1 MPVVRILFFFILF
14 SFAKYS
20 SAIDTA
26 RIQVALI
33 IDVST
38 SMNGL
43 IDQAKSQFWNISN
56 QLQTLQ
62 KKNHAVQL
70 EFALATVGNAAY
82 YEDYS
87 VFLHNG
93 FVSDADSVFENLLS
107 LKTSGSDENFGFAIQ
122 VFLKHLKWS
131 VKKSDLRLIFV
142 AGNEEFNQGPV
153 PYLGIIHDAAKKGII
168 VNTIFCGQ
176 HQQGIELLWKSAARE
191 GKGEYHAIFQDSV
204 SPAIS
209 TPFDAKLRELNNQ
222 LNTTYVPFG
231 QEGNLQL
238 ERMVRFDQHAEMLGG
253 MMLCNRLQ
261 FKCNASFFHP
271 AWDYIDACRDNPEF
285 IKQSS
290 DLELPPLLKGMNEE
304 ERMTFV
310 RKKSEQRGMYR
321 DAIQTYTERMKE
333 FFPAQSNRLLHE
345 VMWMTIL
352 DQARKK
358 GFTEK

>member
-1 MPVVRILFFFILF
+1 MPFVRFLLFFLSLSI
-14 SFAKYS
+14 AKFS
-20 SAIDTA
+20 SATDTS

-62 KKNHAVQL
+62 KKNQVVHL

-122 VFLKHLKWS
+122 MLLERLKWS
-131 VKKSDLRLIFV
+131 NKKSDLRLIFV
-142 AGNEEFNQGPV
+142 AGNEAFNQGPV
-153 PYLGIIHDAAKKGII
+153 PYLGIIHVAAKKGIL

-176 HQQGIELLWKSAARE
+176 HQQGVDLLWKSASKE
-191 GKGEYHAIFQDSV
+191 GRGEYHAIFQDSV
-204 SPAIS
+204 SPVVS
-209 TPFDAKLRELNNQ
+209 TPYDAKLRELNTQ
-222 LNTTYVPFG
+222 LNATYVPYG
-231 QEGNLQL
+231 PEGRLQY
-238 ERMVRFDQHAEMLGG
+238 ERMLRFDQHAEMLGG
-253 MMLCNRLQ
+253 RMLCNRLQ
-261 FKCNASFFHP
+261 FKCMSSFFHP
-271 AWDYIDACRDNPEF
+271 DWDYIDACREKPELL
-285 IKQSS
+285 KNMS
-290 DLELPPLLKGMNEE
+290 DLQLPLLLKGMNEE
-304 ERMTFV
+304 ERSVFF
-310 RKKSEQRGMYR
+310 RKKMEQRDLLR
-321 DAIQTYTERMKE
+321 DTMMGYAERMEEYLPK
-333 FFPAQSNRLLHE
+333 QNNRLLQE
-345 VMWMTIL
+345 VMWSTIL
-352 DQARKK
+352 EQARKK

>member
-1 MPVVRILFFFILF
+1 MPFVRFLLFFLTLSIAQF
-14 SFAKYS
+14 SA
-20 SAIDTA
+20 ATDTS

-62 KKNHAVQL
+62 KKNQVVHL

-122 VFLKHLKWS
+122 MLLKRLKWS
-131 VKKSDLRLIFV
+131 SKKSDLRIIFV
-142 AGNEEFNQGPV
+142 AGNEAFNQGPI
-153 PYLGIIHDAAKKGII
+153 PYLGIIHDASKRGII

-176 HQQGIELLWKSAARE
+176 QQQGVDLLWKSASKE
-191 GKGEYHAIFQDSV
+191 GRGEYHAIFQDSV
-204 SPAIS
+204 LPVLS
-209 TPFDAKLRELNNQ
+209 TPFDEKLRELNSQ
-222 LNTTYVPFG
+222 LNTTYVPYG
-231 QEGNLQL
+231 PEGKLHF
-238 ERMVRFDQHAEMLGG
+238 ERMIRFDQHAEMLGG
-253 MMLCNRLQ
+253 RMLCNRLQ
-261 FKCNASFFHP
+261 FKCMSTFYHP
-271 AWDYIDACRDNPEF
+271 DWDYIDACLDQPELL
-285 IKQSS
+285 KNMS
-290 DLELPPLLKGMNEE
+290 DQLLPLLLKGMKEE
-304 ERMTFV
+304 DRLVFF
-310 RKKSEQRGMYR
+310 RKKVEQRNLLRETMMGY
-321 DAIQTYTERMKE
+321 AVRMEEYLPK
-333 FFPAQSNRLLHE
+333 QNHRLLHE
-345 VMWMTIL
+345 VMWSTIL
-352 DQARKK
+352 EQARKK